1 MKVYSRV
8 SSQAVSHFSSVG
20 IVGRLAKMGKKSAE
34 LTMCKEE
41 GCIGILQPQD
51 DPFIISVEIANYE
64 VTLDFIDNGS
74 SINVI
79 FFLDFDQLGVNRD
92 LINGNLE
99 PLIPFGDNIIHPFEE
114 MDLTLSIGLHLRR
127 MSLTT
132 GFTIVDCFSSNNVI
146 LGQPF
151 FTEMDMTINQKM
163 LVMKFLTSAGIRM
176 VRIDQCQQWYVML
189 QQ

>member
-1 MKVYSRV
+1 MKVNSRV

-20 IVGRLAKMGKKSAE
+20 IVGRLAKKGKQSAE

-41 GCIGILQPQD
+41 D
-51 DPFIISVEIANYE
+51 SNYE
-64 VTLDFIDNGS
+64 VTLVFIDNGS
-74 SINVI
+74 SINVV

-92 LINGNLE
+92 LLNGNLE
-99 PLIPFGDNIIHPFEE
+99 PLIPFGDNIIHPFKE

-176 VRIDQCQQWYVML
+176 VRIDQCQQWHVML